1 MPVTKPEL
9 ITTPP
14 FGRREG
20 LISNV
25 FLNFPVLAAEI
36 AGRTI
41 DGVQDIAG
49 YNATDGMTAS
59 AVQRPTEWRS

>member
-1 MPVTKPEL
+1 LPVTKPEL

-20 LISNV
+20 LINNV
-25 FLNFPVLAAEI
+25 FLNFPVLEAGI

-41 DGVQDIAG
+41 GGVQDIAG
-49 YNATDGMTAS
+49 YNVTDGMTAS
-59 AVQRPTEWRS
+59 AVQSTTEWRS